1 MGGIESICKLLK
13 VKTMEERENASNK
26 PKEEEGVYLYHSP
39 TKYDRLG
46 PSRPDNPPLPRIFRV
61 PRAKKMAKDFA
72 ARPSV

>member
-13 VKTMEERENASNK
+13 IKTMEERENARNK
-26 PKEEEGVYLYHSP
+26 PKEEEGVYLYPSP
-39 TKYDRLG
+39 MKYDRLG

-61 PRAKKMAKDFA
+61 SLAKKMAKDLA